1 MKTHAGIRTSALFI
15 TFEPRND
22 TLYICVCMGAPFF
35 KFKRFTVWHDRCS
48 MKVGTDG
55 VLLGAWADV
64 AGAAD
69 ILDVGTGSG
78 VVALML
84 AQRNETAHVC
94 GVELDADAARQ
105 AAENAAAS
113 PWAER
118 VEIVRT
124 DFTAYAPEHTFRHI
138 VSNPPY
144 YGDSLCNPD
153 PRKSMARHL
162 GTLSYESLFAHSAR
176 LLDAGGQLSLIFPSE
191 AEPAVSDAAWR
202 HHFFP
207 LRQTRVFTKSDKP
220 CRRILLTLHYNP
232 TPDAYDT
239 ACHCDELVLLDS
251 QGNRSADYVRLTQ
264 DFYL

>member
-1 MKTHAGIRTSALFI
+1 
-15 TFEPRND
+15 
-22 TLYICVCMGAPFF
+22 MGAPFF
-35 KFKRFTVWHDRCS
+35 KFKQFTVWHDRCS

-64 AGAAD
+64 TGATD

-84 AQRNETAHVC
+84 AQRNQAAHVC
-94 GVELDADAARQ
+94 GVELDADAAQQ

-118 VEIVRT
+118 VEVLCT
-124 DFTAYAPEHTFRHI
+124 DFTSYAPGHTFQHI

-162 GTLSYESLFAHSAR
+162 VTLSYESLFAHSSH
-176 LLDAGGQLSLIFPSE
+176 LLDAGGLLSLIFPSE
-191 AEPAVSDAAWR
+191 AEPAVSSAAWR
-202 HHFFP
+202 NHLFP
-207 LRQTRVFTKSDKP
+207 LRQTRVFTKPGKP
-220 CRRILLTLHYNP
+220 CRRILLTLRYDP
-232 TPDAYDT
+232 VPDAYDT
-239 ACHCDELVLLDS
+239 ICHSDDLMLLDS

-264 DFYL
+264 EFYL